1 MATIDLARVT
11 AQAARYGAA
20 LGADLKLRMSDLEN
34 LDRMLLSF
42 SKENFDRNKKAELT
56 FIFGIYVGQTL
67 ISCELAI
74 LGFGW
79 SDSPMG
85 AILTNGRDFIS
96 PLSAVSLRLEGQGL
110 PLPEYCKR
118 ELERIKKHK

>member
-1 MATIDLARVT
+1 MSTIDLARVT

-20 LGADLKLRMSDLEN
+20 FGADLKLRMSDLED
-34 LDRMLLSF
+34 LDRVLLSF
-42 SKENFDRNKKAELT
+42 SEDNLEKRKKAELT

-79 SDSPMG
+79 SDSPTG
-85 AILTNGRDFIS
+85 AIITNCRDFVS
-96 PLSAVSLRLEGQGL
+96 PLSAVALRLEGQGL

-118 ELERIKKHK
+118 ELERIKKNK